1 MTPGARSALR
11 FLFLS
16 IAGSACLLAAGQ
28 SAPSGGQAVFKSS
41 VDLVHL
47 DVSVLDRTRV
57 PVRGLTAADFT
68 ILEDGGPRP
77 ISAFVELLTKAPA
90 KAPERS
96 SAVDKASA
104 DVQSNEIARTPEGR
118 LFVLILDDAMIPAD
132 PQMAATAKKIAETV
146 IDRLSPGDQMAV
158 VYTVNSRG
166 AQNFTGDRAKLLNAV
181 STFKPGYATH
191 LLGWD
196 NAIWDPDK
204 IDPVT
209 GKRGR
214 WERVADSDDGLRS
227 GSLRT
232 LEMVGESLAAAPQR
246 RKAIIWVST
255 GMFVDPLASADVVM
269 AAPGK
274 SMMMREGN
282 RSLAGRLPALFR
294 RMRQANVTI
303 YSVDPGGLGGLESYV
318 QNRAAG
324 VPAIVTSNRNAS
336 LMDDWFD
343 SINPP
348 RAMDL
353 SHKVA
358 SVNLDFLKTVAENTG
373 GLAITD
379 TNDLTGGI
387 ERIFSENDA
396 YYLLGFT
403 VPPSH
408 RAGSLHRLEVK
419 VKRQDV
425 TVRARSGYEVAETP
439 PAPNAAAGAKAPPSA
454 AAVILAGPV
463 PASTLPMRVAI
474 APLGPA
480 TPDKSDAV
488 VALALGLEHRVT
500 EATSQTLE
508 VELRAFN
515 TEGRF
520 ALGERRTAQ
529 ATLRPSSTRLD
540 DAFDLLARIV
550 LPPGRYELR
559 FGATLSPANLA
570 GSLFADVDVPDFR
583 RDPLSISGVLM
594 EAAGGNA
601 GPLDAFAGLTQIIP
615 TSSRVFTRRDS
626 PQAFVRIYQGGDAA
640 LARASIRVAL
650 RDRADELIFN
660 NRFPLPADRF
670 DAASRSADFKFMLP
684 TAAMK
689 TGAYLLSFEAQLGT
703 HTVQRQVK
711 FTYR

>member
-28 SAPSGGQAVFKSS
+28 SAPPGAQAVFKSS

-47 DVSVLDRTRV
+47 DVSVLDRARV

-68 ILEDGGPRP
+68 ILEDGAPRP
-77 ISAFVELLTKAPA
+77 ISAFVELLTKPPT
-90 KAPERS
+90 KASDRS
-96 SAVDKASA
+96 SAVDNASA
-104 DVQSNEIARTPEGR
+104 DVQTNEIARTPEGR
-118 LFVLILDDAMIPAD
+118 LFVVILDDAMIPAD
-132 PQMAATAKKIAETV
+132 PQMASTAKKIAETA

-158 VYTVNSRG
+158 VFTVNSKG
-166 AQNFTGDRAKLLNAV
+166 AQNFTGDRAKLLKAV

-196 NAIWDPDK
+196 NAVWNEEK
-204 IDPVT
+204 
-209 GKRGR
+209 KSY
-214 WERVADSDDGLRS
+214 ERVADQDDGLRA

-232 LEMVGESLAAAPQR
+232 LEMVGESLIAAPQR

-255 GMFVDPLASADVVM
+255 GMFVDPLGSSSPVAIGPGLSVM
-269 AAPGK
+269 L
-274 SMMMREGN
+274 REAN
-282 RSLAGRLPALFR
+282 RSHASRLPALFR
-294 RMRQANVTI
+294 RMREANVTI
-303 YSVDPGGLGGLESYV
+303 YSVDPGGLGGLENYV
-318 QNRAAG
+318 QTKAAG
-324 VPAIVTSNRNAS
+324 THAIVSSTRNMS

-343 SINPP
+343 PAHPP

-379 TNDLTGGI
+379 TNDVEGGVD
-387 ERIFSENDA
+387 RIFAENSA

-419 VKRQDV
+419 VRQPDV
-425 TVRARSGYEVAETP
+425 TVRARSGYEVAEPP
-439 PAPNAAAGAKAPPSA
+439 PAPNAPAGTKPAPSA

-463 PASTLPMRVAI
+463 PAGTLPMRVAI
-474 APLGPA
+474 APLGLA

-488 VALALGLEHRVT
+488 VALALGLEHPVT

-508 VELRAFN
+508 VELRAIT
-515 TEGRF
+515 TEGRL

-529 ATLRPSSTRLD
+529 ATLRPRSTRLD

-570 GSLFADVDVPDFR
+570 GSLFADVEVPDFR
-583 RDPLSISGVLM
+583 RDPISVSGVLM
-594 EAAGGNA
+594 EAAGANA
-601 GPLDAFAGLTQIIP
+601 GPLDAFAELTKVIP

-626 PQAFVRIYQGGDAA
+626 PEAFVRIYQGGDAA
-640 LARASIRVAL
+640 LARASVRVTL
-650 RDRADELIFN
+650 RDRADELVFN

-689 TGAYLLSFEAQLGT
+689 AGGYLLTFEAQLGT
-703 HTVQRQVK
+703 YSVQRQVK

>member
-11 FLFLS
+11 FLCFS
-16 IAGSACLLAAGQ
+16 IAGSVCLLAAGQ
-28 SAPSGGQAVFKSS
+28 SAPVGGQAVFKSS
-41 VDLVHL
+41 IDLVHL

-68 ILEDGGPRP
+68 ILEDGVARP
-77 ISAFVELLTKAPA
+77 ISAFAELLTKAPV
-90 KAPERS
+90 KASERTS
-96 SAVDKASA
+96 VVDKASA
-104 DVQSNEIARTPEGR
+104 DVQTNEIARTPEGR
-118 LFVLILDDAMIPAD
+118 LFVVILDDAMIPAD
-132 PQMAATAKKIAETV
+132 PQMAATAKKIAETA

-158 VYTVNSRG
+158 VYTVNSKG
-166 AQNFTGDRAKLLNAV
+166 AQNFTGDRAKLLKAI

-196 NAIWDPDK
+196 NAVWNEE
-204 IDPVT
+204 
-209 GKRGR
+209 KRTY
-214 WERVADSDDGLRS
+214 ERVADPDDGLRA

-232 LEMVGESLAAAPQR
+232 LEMVAESLIAAPQR

-255 GMFVDPLASADVVM
+255 GMFVDPLGASSIVKVGAGM
-269 AAPGK
+269 
-274 SMMMREGN
+274 SMMIREGN

-294 RMRQANVTI
+294 HMREANVTI
-303 YSVDPGGLGGLESYV
+303 YSVDPGGLGGLENFV
-318 QNRAAG
+318 QTKAAG
-324 VPAIVTSNRNAS
+324 THAIISSTRNMS

-343 SINPP
+343 PANPP

-373 GLAITD
+373 GVAITD

-387 ERIFSENDA
+387 ERIFAENDA

-403 VPPSH
+403 VPPGH

-419 VKRQDV
+419 VNRPGV
-425 TVRARSGYEVAETP
+425 TVRARSGYEVAE
-439 PAPNAAAGAKAPPSA
+439 APKAPDAAPGAKPVPSA

-463 PASTLPMRVAI
+463 PAGALPMRVAV
-474 APLGPA
+474 APLGLA
-480 TPDKSDAV
+480 AADKSDAV

-508 VELRAFN
+508 LELRAVT

-529 ATLRPSSTRLD
+529 ATLRPATARLD

-570 GSLFADVDVPDFR
+570 GSLFADVEVPDFK
-583 RDPLSISGVLM
+583 RDPLSVSGVLM
-594 EAAGGNA
+594 ETNGGNA
-601 GPLDAFAGLTQIIP
+601 GPLDAFADLTKVIP

-626 PQAFVRIYQGGDAA
+626 PQAFVRIYQGGDGA
-640 LARASIRVAL
+640 LARASIRVTL

-670 DAASRSADFKFMLP
+670 DAATRATDFKFMLP
-684 TAAMK
+684 TVAMK
-689 TGAYLLSFEAQLGT
+689 AGAYLLTFEAELGT